1 MFDKDINISNLTGR
15 QVEMLDIMW
24 SLEHY
29 EDIEAWQATLDLEER
44 EMSETLMRL
53 ILLELVDET
62 INTINKEDLTL
73 AKDYL
78 KKFLL

>member
-1 MFDKDINISNLTGR
+1 MFDKDINIKNLTSR

-24 SLEHY
+24 SIEHY
-29 EDIEAWQATLDLEER
+29 EEIEEWQATLDLEER

-62 INTINKEDLTL
+62 INAVTREDLTL
-73 AKDYL
+73 ARDYL
-78 KKFLL
+78 KKFQL

>member
-1 MFDKDINISNLTGR
+1 MFDKDINISNLTDR

-29 EDIEAWQATLDLEER
+29 EDIEEWQATLDIEER

-53 ILLELVDET
+53 IILELVDET
-62 INTINKEDLTL
+62 INTINKEDLSL
-73 AKDYL
+73 ARDYL
-78 KKFLL
+78 KKFQL